1 MAGEEKFSDAALSLL
16 LADLAAAAPV
26 REYKRLEKQVEEDAE
41 LKALEEAVKEKQKE
55 VVRAQASGQAEKT
68 ERLEVELAALREE
81 LEHSPLAERY
91 REALQAVDEL
101 LQNIVSEIR
110 EELF

>member
-1 MAGEEKFSDAALSLL
+1 MAGKEKFSDAALSAL

-26 REYKRLEKQVEEDAE
+26 REYKQLEKQVEENTE

-55 VVRAQASGQAEKT
+55 VVRAQASGQAEKA
-68 ERLEVELAALREE
+68 ERLEIELAALREE
-81 LEHSPLAERY
+81 LEHDPLAERY
-91 REALQAVDEL
+91 REALQTVDEL